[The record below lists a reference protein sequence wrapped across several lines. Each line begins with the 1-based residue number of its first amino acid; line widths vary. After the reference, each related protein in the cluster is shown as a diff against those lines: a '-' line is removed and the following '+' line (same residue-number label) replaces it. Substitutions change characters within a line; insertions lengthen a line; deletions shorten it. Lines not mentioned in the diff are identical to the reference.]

1 MKYPSQSIY
10 IYIYKQQ
17 WGRTKYKTVT
27 LGLKMVKE
35 GSKPIEYIYWSST
48 PFARRSTA
56 WLADSGLQLKEQC
69 LY

>member
-1 MKYPSQSIY
+1 
-10 IYIYKQQ
+10 
-17 WGRTKYKTVT
+17 
-27 LGLKMVKE
+27 MVKE

-48 PFARRSTA
+48 PFARQSTA